1 MKNSIDTVTQIDS
14 CKSSPQEWT
23 RIMTPEQLLLAAIVF
38 VSVAIKI
45 LFAFVDP
52 VINVDGVVYIAAAK
66 QIAAKD
72 FREALEIYSM
82 PFYPLLIA
90 IMNGLVHDWVW
101 AARIISFF
109 SMVLTIFPLYL
120 IAKELFG
127 QRVAL
132 WSCLVFALAPLPNEW
147 AMDVIRDPAF
157 LFCFAW
163 AVYFCIRVITLKKNI
178 YCFPAV
184 VFAWAAILFRIEGI
198 VLFPAVFIIF
208 VYFLTRNRSDRKF
221 WRQGIGAWLAL
232 SVFAGGVLV
241 GTALMSD
248 TVSLNRLNEVGQEI
262 GEIGRI
268 DFLDNYHALYAEFKK
283 LEGTPPFSDGNQ
295 NILAITRHYM
305 AVIYVFGILEFMIR
319 VLFPVFL
326 IPLVLGFG
334 GYRWERKHGFVITVM
349 LIYLLM
355 VYYSL
360 IKRDFLEIRF
370 VFLPVFLL
378 YPWVGNGLDRIW
390 NRVKKTKC
398 PRIIVVMFFTLFI
411 VLPLYKTGN
420 NIYCQD
426 AILREAGHWLAK
438 APEFADAR
446 LATTDSRIS
455 FYADKDND
463 SVLHISDK
471 KIRNKYAVVEKMAL
485 QDKAE
490 LIAEKVRK
498 GNGPFEA
505 FGHYRVIKTF
515 KGNINWVH
523 FYRFVRD

>member
-1 MKNSIDTVTQIDS
+1 
-14 CKSSPQEWT
+14 
-23 RIMTPEQLLLAAIVF
+23 MTPEQLLLAAIVF

-45 LFAFVDP
+45 LFALVNP
-52 VINVDGVVYIAAAK
+52 VINVDGVLYIEAAK
-66 QIAAKD
+66 QIAAID
-72 FREALEIYSM
+72 FQAALKIYSM

-120 IAKELFG
+120 ITKELFG
-127 QRVAL
+127 QRAAL

-163 AVYFCIRVITLKKNI
+163 AVYFCIRVITLKKII

-198 VLFPAVFIIF
+198 VLFPAVIIIF
-208 VYFLTRNRSDRKF
+208 AYFLIRNRSDRKF

-241 GTALMSD
+241 GTALLSD

-390 NRVKKTKC
+390 NRVKKSKC

-426 AILREAGHWLAK
+426 AILREAGHWLAN

-463 SVLHISDK
+463 SVLLISDK
-471 KIRNKYAVVEKMAL
+471 KLRDKYAVVEKMAL